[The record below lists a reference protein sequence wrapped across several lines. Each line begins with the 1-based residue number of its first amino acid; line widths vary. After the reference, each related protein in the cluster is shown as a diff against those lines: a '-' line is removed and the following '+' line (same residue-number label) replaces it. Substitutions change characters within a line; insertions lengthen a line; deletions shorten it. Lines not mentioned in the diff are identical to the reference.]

1 MDLGLAGKHALI
13 TGGSRGVGRAVAERL
28 LAEGMSVSFCARD
41 PEGVERAADEM
52 RASSSGSGPVGDVWG
67 AAVDVGDHDALR
79 AWAETAIARFGG
91 VDVVVPNASA
101 LGGIA
106 NDVSGW
112 ARSFDVDVLPA
123 VLLVDAALPSLR
135 ERSGAIVQIGTI
147 TAVEYHHYPGGG
159 LSYGAVKAA
168 LVNWIAQLAK
178 AEASHGVRANA
189 VSPGPIFIDGGSWDR
204 IQQRKPDYYEAN
216 LARQPSGRFG
226 TAAEV
231 ANVVA
236 FLASPAASW
245 VTGQNVVVD
254 GGFTQRIGY

>member
-1 MDLGLAGKHALI
+1 MDLGLDGKHAI
-13 TGGSRGVGRAVAERL
+13 VTGGTRGIGRAVAERL
-28 LAEGMSVSFCARD
+28 LAEGMSVSICARD
-41 PEGVERAADEM
+41 PDGVAAAVAELGAAGTVWGEALDVSDHAALREWAGRSIERA
-52 RASSSGSGPVGDVWG
+52 
-67 AAVDVGDHDALR
+67 
-79 AWAETAIARFGG
+79 GG

-101 LGGIA
+101 LGGIPDDA
-106 NDVSGW
+106 SGW
-112 ARSFDVDVLPA
+112 ARSVDVDLLPA
-123 VLLVDAALPSLR
+123 VLLVESALPSLR
-135 ERSGAIVQIGTI
+135 ERSGSIVQIGTI

-178 AEASHGVRANA
+178 AEAPHGVRANA
-189 VSPGPIFIDGGSWDR
+189 VSPGPIFVEGGSWDR
-204 IQQRKPDYYEAN
+204 ILARKPEYYAAN

-226 TAAEV
+226 TPAEV

>member
-1 MDLGLAGKHALI
+1 MDLGLSAKHAI
-13 TGGSRGVGRAVAERL
+13 VTGASRGVGRAVAERL
-28 LAEGMSVSFCARD
+28 LAEGMRVSFCARD
-41 PEGVERAADEM
+41 APGVAQAERELGQLGE
-52 RASSSGSGPVGDVWG
+52 ASGES
-67 AAVDVGDHDALR
+67 VDVGDHRALR
-79 AWAETAIARFGG
+79 AWVERAIERAGG
-91 VDVVVPNASA
+91 ADVLVPNASA

-112 ARSFDVDVLPA
+112 QRSFDVDVLPA
-123 VLLVDAALPSLR
+123 VLLVEAALPSLR
-135 ERSGAIVQIGTI
+135 ERGGAIVQIGTI

-178 AEASHGVRANA
+178 AEAPSGVRANV
-189 VSPGPIFIDGGSWDR
+189 VSPGPIFIEGGSWDR
-204 IQQRKPDYYEAN
+204 IQRGKPDYYAAN

-236 FLASPAASW
+236 FLASPMASW
-245 VTGQNVVVD
+245 ITGQNVIVD
-254 GGFTQRIGY
+254 GGFTLRIGY

>member
-1 MDLGLAGKHALI
+1 MDLGLAGRHAI
-13 TGGSRGVGRAVAERL
+13 VTGGTRGIGRAVTERL
-28 LAEGMSVSFCARD
+28 LAEGMSVSICARD
-41 PEGVERAADEM
+41 PDGVAAAVTELSE
-52 RASSSGSGPVGDVWG
+52 AGTVWG
-67 AAVDVGDHDALR
+67 EAVDVGDHAALR
-79 AWAETAIARFGG
+79 SWAERAIERAGG

-106 NDVSGW
+106 NDISGW

-135 ERSGAIVQIGTI
+135 ERAGAIVQIGTI

-178 AEASHGVRANA
+178 VEAEHGVRANA
-189 VSPGPIFIDGGSWDR
+189 VSPGPIFIEGGSWDR
-204 IQQRKPDYYEAN
+204 ILQKKPDYYAAN

-236 FLASPAASW
+236 FLASSAASW

>member
-1 MDLGLAGKHALI
+1 VPDVDLGLAGRHAI
-13 TGGSRGVGRAVAERL
+13 ISGGSRGVGRAIAERL
-28 LAEGMSVSFCARD
+28 LADGMSVSICARD
-41 PEGVERAADEM
+41 ADGVADAVGAMRAA
-52 RASSSGSGPVGDVWG
+52 GHGCDVWG
-67 AAVDVGDHDALR
+67 DAVDVGDHAALR
-79 AWAETAIARFGG
+79 DWVARSIERAGG

-106 NDVSGW
+106 DDPSGW
-112 ARSFDVDVLPA
+112 ERSFQVDVLPA
-123 VLLVDAALPSLR
+123 VLMVEAALPSLR
-135 ERSGAIVQIGTI
+135 ERCGAIVQIGTI

-178 AEASHGVRANA
+178 AEAPHGVRANA
-189 VSPGPIFIDGGSWDR
+189 VSPGPIFIEGGSWDR
-204 IQQRKPDYYEAN
+204 IRQRKPDYYEAN